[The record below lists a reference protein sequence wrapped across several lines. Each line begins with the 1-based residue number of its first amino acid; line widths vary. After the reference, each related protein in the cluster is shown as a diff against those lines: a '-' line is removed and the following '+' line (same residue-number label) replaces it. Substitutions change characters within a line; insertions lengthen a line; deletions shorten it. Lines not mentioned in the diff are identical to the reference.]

1 MVHHKSWLA
10 VAAVAVIGLVA
21 PASAREVVRYDGE
34 GQPGT
39 IVVKTAE
46 RRLYFVLG
54 EGRAIRY
61 PVAVGRVGKQWQG
74 RSWVRGKHVNPA
86 WSPPAEVRADNPK
99 LPAVIPGGSPHN
111 PMGPRA
117 LTLLWGEY
125 AIHGTN
131 KPSSIGTFASYGC
144 IRMYNQDILDLFGRV
159 SVGTPVVVTPGTAE
173 APSRPH
179 GAAIPAVTLTD
190 MSKSHSDRRARP
202 NAEGPHSR
210 SVQQAIQ
217 ETKRAIERSIGKLF
231 GRCAS
236 PAEWRHADRSNL
248 PRDPATGHIKGGP
261 GRRKGQPN
269 VVSRLAKDKI
279 KKVFEALGGVQGMYE
294 WAMRSERNKRD
305 FYMQILP
312 RLLGAET
319 ADAVAEKI
327 ANRPRITRIETAI
340 IDPRDDYMEVLDAVP
355 YRGVRTGDRRPGG
368 GVL

>member
-10 VAAVAVIGLVA
+10 LTAVAVFGLAA

-39 IVVKTAE
+39 IVIKTAE

-54 EGRAIRY
+54 DGRAIRY
-61 PVAVGRVGKQWQG
+61 PVAVGRAGKQWQG
-74 RSWVRGKHVNPA
+74 RSWVKGKHVNPA

-99 LPAVIPGGSPHN
+99 LPAVIPGGSSSN
-111 PMGPRA
+111 PLGPRA

-131 KPSSIGTFASYGC
+131 RPSSIGTFASYGC
-144 IRMYNQDILDLFGRV
+144 IRMYNPDILDLFGRV

-202 NAEGPHSR
+202 NADGPHSR

-231 GRCAS
+231 GEMRQ
-236 PAEWRHADRSNL
+236 
-248 PRDPATGHIKGGP
+248 P
-261 GRRKGQPN
+261 GR
-269 VVSRLAKDKI
+269 VASR
-279 KKVFEALGGVQGMYE
+279 
-294 WAMRSERNKRD
+294 
-305 FYMQILP
+305 
-312 RLLGAET
+312 
-319 ADAVAEKI
+319 
-327 ANRPRITRIETAI
+327 
-340 IDPRDDYMEVLDAVP
+340 
-355 YRGVRTGDRRPGG
+355 
-368 GVL
+368 